1 MYWRC
6 LQQVRA
12 DLGTAQLM
20 GGGVSSATPEVPELP
35 SMDTAWQPPGVG
47 VLLLCVGL
55 CLWDAA
61 VWRGMSV
68 A

>member
-1 MYWRC
+1 MSAAGESRFGNSS
-6 LQQVRA
+6 A
-12 DLGTAQLM
+12 D
-20 GGGVSSATPEVPELP
+20 GGGISSATPEVPELL
-35 SMDTAWQPPGVG
+35 SRDTAWQPPGVG

-55 CLWDAA
+55 RLWDAA